1 MREHKSLFW
10 LVSLLA
16 ILALLLVACGGA
28 DEDAL
33 ADAEARAEEAV
44 AALADAEARASA
56 AEAAQAEAEAA
67 LAEAEAALAE
77 LEAMAGEEMAEEPP
91 EEPTPEPTEEP
102 TPEPEPEAE
111 LGEPLKI
118 GVMSDLS
125 GALALFGNEMWE
137 GLQLG
142 FQYATDGSM
151 VAGNRPIELIIRDDT
166 SDVDAGAAAAR
177 ELIEAEGVEILIG
190 NSSSAVAAQV
200 QQIAD
205 ENEVV
210 YFAAP
215 AASADIT
222 GANWNEH
229 TFRVCRNSAQ
239 DGLTMAAWS
248 VENVGTD
255 YLILAEDYAFGQA
268 TAAGF
273 QAAFGSLGA
282 NFLTEEP
289 IYAPG
294 DTTDFTP
301 YLQQVLELDPDG
313 LILIWAS
320 NASGVVLYNQLTSQG
335 VTGNIPFITG
345 FSSNDLVALTPEGN
359 VGAIGLVV
367 YHYTLP
373 DTEAN
378 DWMIEQYNEQFGGN
392 PDLFSECGFATAQA
406 VAAALDITGGD
417 TEDTALIGALE
428 GLEFEGPKGTYVIRA
443 EDHQALAS
451 MYIVEL
457 ISVDDP
463 DQAYFELVE
472 EISGAESAPPCTA
485 PDRCG

>member
-1 MREHKSLFW
+1 MKHKLSLYRLLT
-10 LVSLLA
+10 LVMV
-16 ILALLLVACGGA
+16 LALFLAACGGN
-28 DEDAL
+28 
-33 ADAEARAEEAV
+33 
-44 AALADAEARASA
+44 A
-56 AEAAQAEAEAA
+56 AENSSNNEAA
-67 LAEAEAALAE
+67 NDNAAANNTATNEENTPAE
-77 LEAMAGEEMAEEPP
+77 
-91 EEPTPEPTEEP
+91 EPTEEVMEEP
-102 TPEPEPEAE
+102 TEEVAAEPTEEMVEEPTAEPEAE

-118 GVMSDLS
+118 GVMSDLT

-142 FQYATDGSM
+142 FEYATDGSM
-151 VAGNRPIELIIRDDT
+151 VAGNRPIELIIMDDT
-166 SDVDAGAAAAR
+166 SDVEAGAAAAR
-177 ELIEAEGVEILIG
+177 ELIESEGVEILIG
-190 NSSSAVAAQV
+190 NSSSAVALQV
-200 QQIAD
+200 QQIAA

-222 GANWNEH
+222 GANFNEY

-239 DGLTMAAWS
+239 DGLTMASWAT
-248 VENVGTD
+248 ENLGSD

-273 QAAFGSLGA
+273 QAAFGALGA
-282 NFLTEEP
+282 NFLSEEP
-289 IYAPG
+289 IYAPS

-301 YLQQVLELDPDG
+301 YIQQILDAEPDG
-313 LILIWAS
+313 LILIWAT
-320 NASGVVLYNQLTSQG
+320 NTSGAVLYEQLTSQG

-345 FSSNDLVALTPEGN
+345 FSSNDLVKILDPGN
-359 VGAIGLVV
+359 VGSVGLIV

-373 DTEAN
+373 ETEAN
-378 DWMIEQYNEQFGGN
+378 EWMVEQYNAQFGGN

-406 VAAALDITGGD
+406 VVAALNATEGD
-417 TEDTALIGALE
+417 TTGETLIAALE

-463 DQAYFELVE
+463 NDAFFEKVGE
-472 EISGAESAPPCTA
+472 VSGEESAPPCTA
-485 PDRCG
+485 PGRCE